1 MYLWTAFLV
10 GLAGSLHC
18 IGMCGPI
25 VIALPSSQQSRTHL
39 IRGRISYNLGRVFTY
54 SLMGLLFGLFGKGIA
69 MAGFQRDL
77 SIVLGVVILLFMLFP
92 YRYRSFIG
100 RIPAVAAYSEK
111 VRSAFFRIAEKP
123 SYAQMFLLGLINGL
137 LPCGL
142 VYVAVAGAVTAGAAL
157 DGMLFMA
164 LFGLG
169 TVPLMLTASIFGRF
183 INAELRR
190 KFNRFMPYLAVLL
203 ALIFILRG
211 LNLGIP
217 YVSPRLAV
225 KSHTVSNEPAKPQIL
240 EQDCCK

>member
-25 VIALPSSQQSRTHL
+25 VIALPSSQQSRSHL
-39 IRGRISYNLGRVFTY
+39 IRGRVSYNMGRVLTY
-54 SLMGLLFGLFGKGIA
+54 AIIGLLFGLFGKGIA

-77 SIVLGVVILLFMLFP
+77 SIILGVLILLFILFP
-92 YRYRSFIG
+92 YRYRSYISK
-100 RIPAVAAYSEK
+100 IPAVSAYSEK
-111 VRSAFFRIAEKP
+111 VRSVFFKIASKP
-123 SYAQMFLLGLINGL
+123 SHAQMFLLGLINGL

-169 TVPLMLTASIFGRF
+169 TVPLMLAASLFGKF
-183 INAELRR
+183 INIGLRR
-190 KFNRFMPYLAVLL
+190 KFNRLIPYMAVLL

-217 YVSPRLAV
+217 FVSPRLAI
-225 KSHTVSNEPAKPQIL
+225 KSNTVSNEPAKPQL
-240 EQDCCK
+240 MEQDCCK